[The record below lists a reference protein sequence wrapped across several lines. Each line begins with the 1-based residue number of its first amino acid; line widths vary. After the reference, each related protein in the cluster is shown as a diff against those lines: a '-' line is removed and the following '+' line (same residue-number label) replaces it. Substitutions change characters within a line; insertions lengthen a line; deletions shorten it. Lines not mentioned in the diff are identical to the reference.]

1 MHEMTVAESLL
12 TIILDEAEKH
22 NAKPIGAKIS
32 CGTLNPINDEALN
45 FAFEVITKDTPCDG
59 MKLKIEHKPL
69 KGLCKNC
76 NQKFDI
82 EFSFPKCP
90 QCDSEDFEMMA
101 DAPLI
106 LEEIEFQ
113 TD

>member
-12 TIILDEAEKH
+12 TIISDEAEKH

-32 CGTLNPINDEALN
+32 CGTLNPINDEALF
-45 FAFEVITKDTPCDG
+45 FAWEAITKDTPCEG
-59 MKLKIEHKPL
+59 SSLKIEHKPL
-69 KGLCKNC
+69 QGLCKKC
-76 NQKFDI
+76 NQKFII
-82 EFSFPKCP
+82 EFSSPGCPKCN
-90 QCDSEDFEMMA
+90 SEDFEMMA